1 MGGCKVAD
9 RCGGC
14 EYIGRPYEYQ
24 LARKQ
29 AKIAKMFSGFG
40 EMGNIVACDEPY
52 YYRNKVHSAFKRIR
66 GGRVICGTYAKGS
79 HMIIERNKCYI
90 ENKKAQEIINTVAR
104 LASKR
109 KVSIYDE
116 HLGKGL
122 LRRVLVRVSESTGQI
137 MVVLV
142 VGSKYFT
149 GKGSFIADLLREH
162 PEITTVLCNQNFR
175 HDSMILDGPSR
186 AEYGKGYIEEM
197 LLGRKFRISPESFF
211 QVNTPQA
218 EKLYSVA
225 IEMADLRAGHRVLDC
240 YCGTGTI
247 TISISGYC
255 KEAVGVEINKKAVAD
270 ARSNMRIND
279 VDNVRF
285 ICRDATN
292 YMEELAL
299 SRDEHFDCVIMD
311 PPRSGATSRFIKAVC
326 DIAPERIVYV
336 SCCPET
342 LLRDLKQFK
351 MEGYKTVKIT
361 PVDMF
366 PWTEDIECVVKLERI
381 ML

>member
-1 MGGCKVAD
+1 MGGCKVSD

-24 LARKQ
+24 LAQKQ
-29 AKIAKMFSGFG
+29 AKITEMFSGLG
-40 EMGNIVACDEPY
+40 EVRNILACDKPY

-79 HMIIERNKCYI
+79 HMIIEHDKCYI
-90 ENKKAQEIINTVAR
+90 ENKKAQEIINTVTR
-104 LASKR
+104 IASKKR
-109 KVSIYDE
+109 VSIYDE
-116 HLGKGL
+116 NAGKGL
-122 LRRVLVRVSESTGQI
+122 LRRILVRISESTGQI

-149 GKGSFIADLLREH
+149 GKGSFIAELLHEH

-175 HDSMILDGPSR
+175 HDSMILGAQTR
-186 AEYGKGYIEEM
+186 TEYGRGYIEEM

-218 EKLYSVA
+218 EKLYSVV
-225 IEMADLRAGHRVLDC
+225 IEMADLQPDHRVLDC

-247 TISISGYC
+247 TICVSGFC
-255 KEAVGVEINKKAVAD
+255 MEAVGVEINKKAVVD
-270 ARSNMRIND
+270 ARANMKIND
-279 VDNVRF
+279 IDNVRF
-285 ICRDATN
+285 LCRDATN
-292 YMEELAL
+292 YIEEIAA
-299 SRDEHFDCVIMD
+299 SGSEHYDCVIMD
-311 PPRSGATSRFIKAVC
+311 PPRAGSTARFIKAC
-326 DIAPERIVYV
+326 SDLSPEKIVYV

-342 LLRDLKQFK
+342 LLRDLKLFRE
-351 MEGYKTVKIT
+351 EGYKMSKIT

-366 PWTEDIECVVKLERI
+366 PWTEDVECVALLVKDVE
-381 ML
+381 